1 MSPSPTIPLFHAER
15 PLKRRRAN
23 SFDQAPSAPRVL
35 SPAPAP
41 APGPLS
47 ALTTPPLSKPNKP
60 YYRPIP
66 PPLHPLSAPPTRPIA
81 FQQPLHL
88 TSFSYSPTRQLL
100 LTPQDRDASL
110 AVYTPPRIGTDLN
123 TGFEQAVWRDDS
135 GDEGL
140 DALLQHYV
148 ESDPTGAAG
157 EMLDKVNII
166 TWRGM
171 ITKLLLA
178 VYEVEAAHNDAANSR
193 RTRAEGWE
201 MNLMLLGVGSGMRHQ
216 ESDWTCNSTN
226 LGQHCRVHQNT
237 LYLEE
242 SKTPARLEAKAA
254 SEKSYLRQ
262 SYYGYSFEAFSTR
275 SPQST
280 SSYTNPTFEPPNTNV
295 QWCSIV
301 KTNLGG
307 FRMFLGG
314 EVDCLRAGWTEADS
328 IRTDDFVEL
337 KTNIVISSQRDEM
350 MFERQKLLKH
360 YTQSFLLGVPTIIV
374 GFRTRTGHLSALQ
387 SFKTLEIPR
396 LHVAVRN
403 KPHAWSPTTSL
414 TSAFDLIQFIISTLS
429 SDENNQ
435 AAEEEF
441 KVNGKIPEQEWPVWR
456 MRFRPLE
463 EGRGGG
469 GVLELVQLT
478 GGVVEEEVLGGK
490 RKEERVGF
498 LLKRWVEGLGRRGA
512 GTGA

>member
-1 MSPSPTIPLFHAER
+1 MSPSSTIPLVHDER

-23 SFDQAPSAPRVL
+23 SFDKAPSTPLVL
-35 SPAPAP
+35 SP

-47 ALTTPPLSKPNKP
+47 ALTTPPLSKPRKS
-60 YYRPIP
+60 YYHLITT
-66 PPLHPLSAPPTRPIA
+66 PLNPLTAPPTRPIA

-110 AVYTPPRIGTDLN
+110 AVYTPPRIGSDLN

-148 ESDPTGAAG
+148 ESDPAGAAG

-201 MNLMLLGVGSGMRHQ
+201 MNVMLLG
-216 ESDWTCNSTN
+216 
-226 LGQHCRVHQNT
+226 NT

-280 SSYTNPTFEPPNTNV
+280 SSYTSPTFETPNTNV

-314 EVDCLRAGWTEADS
+314 EVDCLRAGWTEADP

-374 GFRTRTGHLSALQ
+374 GFRTRTGHLTALQ

-396 LHVAVRN
+396 LVRN
-403 KPHAWSPTTSL
+403 KSHAWSPTTSL

-441 KVNGKIPEQEWPVWR
+441 KVNGKIPGQEWPVWR

-490 RKEERVGF
+490 KKEERVGF
-498 LLKRWVEGLGRRGA
+498 LLKRWVEGLGRRIG